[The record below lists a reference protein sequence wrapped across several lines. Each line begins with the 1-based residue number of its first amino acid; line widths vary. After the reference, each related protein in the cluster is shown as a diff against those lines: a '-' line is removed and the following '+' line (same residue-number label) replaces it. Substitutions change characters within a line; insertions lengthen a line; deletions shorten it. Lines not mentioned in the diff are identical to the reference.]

1 MVISPTIK
9 NYRGNVNF
17 ALMSLPKNHTIS
29 KIVAKAVVRIVVLL
43 IALPV
48 IAYFT
53 SPPIMAQRVSFPNL
67 WAVAAPLLL
76 LLTFVVL
83 LTLVLRH
90 KYGKIEYNWLLTLS
104 GLFVC
109 LYLVLFYVK
118 VLHIFH

>member
-1 MVISPTIK
+1 
-9 NYRGNVNF
+9 
-17 ALMSLPKNHTIS
+17 
-29 KIVAKAVVRIVVLL
+29 
-43 IALPV
+43 
-48 IAYFT
+48 
-53 SPPIMAQRVSFPNL
+53 IMAQRVSFPNL

-118 VLHIFH
+118 VLHIFHRSEERRVGQEFRPRCRPCDRRQKEMTARIQ